1 MSQHHEPAISAVR
14 LAMLA
19 LVVTLSTACGD
30 RMPIRGGEQ
39 EAQRATTASEPAE
52 ESVDLAHFGYAR
64 GSAMAPVVVIEF
76 SDFGCP
82 YCARFALET
91 LPEIDAEFIETGQ
104 VRWQYVP
111 FVMGI
116 FPNGE
121 EAARASECAA
131 DQGAF
136 WPMHDLIYERQREWR
151 GSGAAEPL
159 FVGYAERLGL
169 DAAEFA
175 ACYRE
180 NRPAERIARSNGV
193 AQRLGVQAT
202 PSFLVNGHPVQGAL
216 PLEQFRML
224 IDWAASGGER

>member
-1 MSQHHEPAISAVR
+1 MSLNRRSRPLSTALLLAV
-14 LAMLA
+14 LL
-19 LVVTLSTACGD
+19 TACGD

-39 EAQRATTASEPAE
+39 ATREATAAAEPQGE
-52 ESVDLAHFGYAR
+52 VLDLSTFGYPR
-64 GSAMAPVVVIEF
+64 GSAMAPVVVVEF

-91 LPEIDAEFIETGQ
+91 LPEIEKEFIETGQ

-121 EAARASECAA
+121 EAARAAECAA
-131 DQGAF
+131 DQDAF

-151 GSGAAEPL
+151 GGGAAEPL
-159 FVGYAERLGL
+159 FLGYAEQLGL
-169 DAAEFA
+169 SAREFA

-180 NRPAERIARSNGV
+180 NRPAARIARSNEV
-193 AQRLGVQAT
+193 AGNLGVQAT
-202 PSFLVNGHPVQGAL
+202 PSFLVNGRPVQGAL

-224 IDWAASGGER
+224 LQWAGASGDQ

>member
-1 MSQHHEPAISAVR
+1 
-14 LAMLA
+14 ML
-19 LVVTLSTACGD
+19 LPLLTACGD
-30 RMPIRGGEQ
+30 RMPIRGGE
-39 EAQRATTASEPAE
+39 EAARAATEQADDGAAALELSYLGH
-52 ESVDLAHFGYAR
+52 SR
-64 GSAMAPVVVIEF
+64 GSAMASVVVVEF

-91 LPEIDAEFIETGQ
+91 LPEIDQEFIETGQ

-131 DQGAF
+131 DQNAF

-151 GSGAAEPL
+151 GTTAAEPL
-159 FVGYAERLGL
+159 FIEYAEQLQL
-169 DAAEFA
+169 NVQEFS
-175 ACYRE
+175 ACFRE
-180 NRPAERIARSNGV
+180 NRPANRIASNNEV
-193 AQRLGVQAT
+193 AASLGIQAT
-202 PSFLVNGHPVQGAL
+202 PSFIVNGRPVQGAL

-224 IDWAASGGER
+224 LQWAGAPGQ